1 MQRRERASE
10 GTGLDFVISDG
21 SLDRHG
27 TRINPDGWDLT
38 AFKRNPI
45 ALFGHSGGFPI
56 GRWESVHVEGGKL
69 LGRLVLAAKG
79 TSARID
85 ELASLVEQGILRAV
99 SVGFAVLEYG
109 TPGKSQFDYVKQEL
123 LEVSLVSVPSNTN
136 ALAVARGLNISS
148 ETLSLAFGEHAEAG
162 HGRETAGGHAET
174 PPANETRARAAAP
187 SQPKGNRTMSTLSQR
202 IEAAQADLNTKR
214 DRLTELSGAE
224 TLDLDAI
231 DALNDEVE
239 QAQRALDTLKAAEQR
254 IGLNSGQPAAP
265 SVHQRPPL
273 GQRAREA
280 TGLDLLVRATVVNAI
295 ALFTGRAIEKVA
307 GERYPGQEAVEVM
320 ARADATIGTTSV
332 SGWASELMQT
342 SYASFVDALR
352 GRSIYPDLRGRGM
365 ALSFDQSGTA
375 YIPSLTAGGANGSF
389 FGEGSPMRVG
399 RITTAAT
406 TMTPRK
412 MGVIVPFSRE
422 AAKRSTP
429 SLEALVR
436 DAIVKDTAAILDS
449 HLLDA
454 TAEDTV
460 RPAGLLNGVAAT
472 ATGYGGGDYQ
482 AVIEDINALLEP
494 FDTANASDGIV
505 LIMHPKQARKLAMLP
520 GPDGTFGWS
529 DKFMSEFTV
538 VRSTHATAGRL
549 IALRASDF
557 ITAAGDAPQFEVS
570 NSATVHMEDA
580 SPLEIVASGSPDVT
594 AAPVR
599 SFFQTDTMGVRMV
612 MDVAWKMRR
621 SGMVRWI
628 NGTTW

>member
-27 TRINPDGWDLT
+27 TRINPKGWDLA

-56 GRWESVHVEGGKL
+56 GRWENVRVEGEKL
-69 LGRLVLAAKG
+69 IGRLVLAVKG
-79 TSARID
+79 TSTRID
-85 ELASLVEQGILRAV
+85 ELANLVEQGILRAV
-99 SVGFAVLEYG
+99 SVGFSVLEYG
-109 TPGKSQFDYVKQEL
+109 TPGKSQFDYEKQEL

-148 ETLSLAFGEHAEAG
+148 ETLSLAFGKQSD
-162 HGRETAGGHAET
+162 GGEGSDHPGKQSDT
-174 PPANETRARAAAP
+174 PPATEKRAREADPAQRRGKP
-187 SQPKGNRTMSTLSQR
+187 MSTLSQR

-239 QAQRALDTLKAAEQR
+239 QAQRALDTLKATEQR
-254 IGLNSGQPAAP
+254 IGLSSGQPAAP

-352 GRSIYPDLRGRGM
+352 GRSIYPELRGRGM

-472 ATGYGGGDYQ
+472 ASGYGGGDYQ

>member
-1 MQRRERASE
+1 MQRRERASD

-27 TRINPDGWDLT
+27 TRINPDGWDLA

-56 GRWESVHVEGGKL
+56 GRWEDVRAEGGKL

-99 SVGFAVLEYG
+99 SVGFSVLKYG
-109 TPGKSQFDYVKQEL
+109 TPGKSEYDYEQQEL

-136 ALAVARGLNISS
+136 ALAAARGLNISP
-148 ETLSLAFGEHAEAG
+148 ETLSLAFGEHAEK
-162 HGRETAGGHAET
+162 GRGRATAGEHADPNTER
-174 PPANETRARAAAP
+174 TRSGLAP
-187 SQPKGNRTMSTLSQR
+187 LPKGKSTMSTLSQR

-214 DRLTELSGAE
+214 DRLTEISGAE
-224 TLDLDAI
+224 TLDVEALE
-231 DALNDEVE
+231 ALNVEVE
-239 QAQRALDTLKAAEQR
+239 TAERALNALKATEQR
-254 IGLNSGQPAAP
+254 IGLGAGGELQKPNLQRRPL
-265 SVHQRPPL
+265 SV
-273 GQRAREA
+273 GQRELS
-280 TGLDLLVRATVVNAI
+280 GLDLMVRATVANGI
-295 ALFTGRAIEKVA
+295 AMFTGRALEKVLE
-307 GERYPGQEAVEVM
+307 ERYPGQEAVSVM
-320 ARADATIGTTSV
+320 ARADATIGTTTV
-332 SGWASELMQT
+332 SGWAAELMQT
-342 SYASFVDALR
+342 SYAAFVDALR
-352 GRSIYPDLRGRGM
+352 GKSIYPELRGAGM
-365 ALSFDQSGTA
+365 ALSFDQAGTA

-449 HLLDA
+449 VLLDA
-454 TAEDTV
+454 VAGDSI
-460 RPAGLLNGVAAT
+460 RPAGLLNGVPAT
-472 ATGYGGGDYQ
+472 ASGFGGGDYQ
-482 AVIEDINALLEP
+482 AVIEDINALLAP
-494 FDTANASDGIV
+494 FDAANASDGIILV
-505 LIMHPKQARKLAMLP
+505 MHPAQARKLAMLP

-529 DKFMSEFTV
+529 DKFMSEFKV

-549 IALRASDF
+549 IALRGSDF
-557 ITAAGDAPQFEVS
+557 ITAAGDAPQFEMS
-570 NSATVHMEDA
+570 NSAVVHMEDSA
-580 SPLEIVASGSPDVT
+580 PAEIVSGTGPTT
-594 AAPVR
+594 ADPVR
-599 SFFQTDTMGVRMV
+599 SFWQTDTVGVRMV
-612 MDVAWKMRR
+612 MDVSWKMRR
-621 SGMVRWI
+621 AGMVRWI
-628 NGTTW
+628 DGTTW

>member
-10 GTGLDFVISDG
+10 GTGLDFIISDG

-27 TRINPDGWDLT
+27 TRINPMGWDLA

-56 GRWESVHVEGGKL
+56 GRWENVRVEGEKL
-69 LGRLVLAAKG
+69 VGRLVMAAKG

-85 ELASLVEQGILRAV
+85 ELANLVEQGILRAV
-99 SVGFAVLEYG
+99 SVGFSVLEYG
-109 TPGKSQFDYVKQEL
+109 TPGRSQYDYEKQEL

-136 ALAVARGLNISS
+136 ALAVARGLNISN
-148 ETLSLAFGEHAEAG
+148 ETLSLAFGEHADTG
-162 HGRETAGGHAET
+162 PGRATAGEHADT
-174 PPANETRARAAAP
+174 PPANEKRARAALP
-187 SQPKGNRTMSTLSQR
+187 SLPKGNRTMSTLSQR
-202 IEAAQADLNTKR
+202 IEHAQNDLNAKR
-214 DRLTELSGAE
+214 DRLTELSSADE
-224 TLDLDAI
+224 LDLDAI
-231 DALNDEVE
+231 DALNGEIE
-239 QAQRALDTLKAAEQR
+239 QAQRTVDTLKATEQR
-254 IGLNSGQPAAP
+254 IGLNAGKPPAAP
-265 SVHQRPPL
+265 AVRRPL
-273 GQRAREA
+273 GVTQREA
-280 TGLDLLVRATVVNAI
+280 TGLDLLVRATVVNAV
-295 ALFTGRAIEKVA
+295 AMFTGRAIDKVLD
-307 GERYPGQEAVEVM
+307 ERYPGQEAVAVL
-320 ARADATIGTTSV
+320 ARADATIGTTGV

-365 ALSFDQSGTA
+365 SLSFDQSGTA

-412 MGVIVPFSRE
+412 LGVIVPFSRE

-436 DAIVKDTAAILDS
+436 DAIVRDTAAILDAA
-449 HLLDA
+449 LLDA

-482 AVIEDINALLEP
+482 AVIEDINNLLAP
-494 FDTANASDGIV
+494 FDAANASDN
-505 LIMHPKQARKLAMLP
+505 LILVMHPAQARKLAMLP

-549 IALRASDF
+549 IALRAPDF
-557 ITAAGDAPQFEVS
+557 ITAAGDAPQFEMS

-599 SFFQTDTMGVRMV
+599 SFFQTDTMGIRMV
-612 MDVAWKMRR
+612 MDVSWKMRR